1 MTTAQPHS
9 DFAAELVRRYRLT
22 GDDLVIEVGSGEGTL
37 LKAIRGL
44 GPRVLGVE
52 ADVEA
57 MMRAWAAGVDSIAAV
72 FGPGVADYARRRYG
86 PARLLFSRCVRA
98 GGEEFARFVAA
109 GSRCLTPNGVIL
121 VHSAG
126 ANAVIEVRPEPTP
139 AGRFTPLAQAA

>member
-1 MTTAQPHS
+1 MTNSPLLTEL
-9 DFAAELVRRYRLT
+9 AADLVRRYCLT
-22 GDDLVIEVGSGEGTL
+22 ADDLVIEVGSGEGTL

-86 PARLLFSRCVRA
+86 PARLLLGRSVRV
-98 GGEEFARFVAA
+98 GGEEFARLVAA
-109 GSRCLTPNGVIL
+109 GSRCLVPDGVIV

-126 ANAVIEVRPEPTP
+126 ANAVIEVRPDPTP
-139 AGRFTPLAQAA
+139 AERFTALPRAA